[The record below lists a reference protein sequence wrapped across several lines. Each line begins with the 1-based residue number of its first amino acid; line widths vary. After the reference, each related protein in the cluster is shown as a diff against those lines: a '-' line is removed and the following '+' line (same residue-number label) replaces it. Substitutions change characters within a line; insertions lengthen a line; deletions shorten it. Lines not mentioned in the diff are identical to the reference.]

1 MALFADS
8 VFMEPIINAALRA
21 RLWPSEMRP
30 CKNRLREQSA
40 LSLHSPWEKA
50 MCAHKEKMAVCVPGE
65 SSPEPDQAGTQI
77 LDSQPV

>member
-21 RLWPSEMRP
+21 GLWPSEMRP
-30 CKNRLREQSA
+30 YKNRLREQSA
-40 LSLHSPWEKA
+40 LCLHSPWEKA